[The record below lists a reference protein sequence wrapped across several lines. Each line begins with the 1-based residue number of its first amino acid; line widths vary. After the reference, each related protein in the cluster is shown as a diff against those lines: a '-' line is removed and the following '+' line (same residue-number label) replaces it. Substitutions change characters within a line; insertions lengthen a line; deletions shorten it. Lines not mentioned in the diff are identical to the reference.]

1 MARVV
6 YWYGYC
12 YGIYGNVTM
21 LVMMMLFIVDGG
33 LLGMF
38 MAMVYMVMVDVVM
51 VVMVMLIIGNG
62 SYGDDGDFDGD

>member
-1 MARVV
+1 
-6 YWYGYC
+6 
-12 YGIYGNVTM
+12 M
-21 LVMMMLFIVDGG
+21 LVMMMLVIVDGG